1 MRLQELLEQGVR
13 YDPHY
18 LPSMNSD
25 HLPMTLCAMQ
35 GLGATDSLLQQFEAE
50 YRLRLRRVSSN
61 LLSAGWRGA
70 VGNPGEYLG
79 LMHYLRAQIDQTS
92 INEVVKEFLPEF
104 LSGLA
109 LDAFHPIIRLG
120 YAIDFESASETAA
133 ALAYLITSYR
143 EVPFSQ
149 QHIID
154 LPVAL
159 AQQVDAGSQPF
170 NQARFSQRMTE
181 LIDVLGYPVGTAS
194 FEVCANCALE
204 IYMGTR
210 DFFAL
215 HMVTATQAARICA
228 RLVDPQLAMTCLTG
242 AILAA
247 HKAVGSPDFAEPKP
261 LNSSLDP
268 EHSLK
273 YAWACLS
280 EFGAYGDPRYLDE
293 VQAFRDRGLIPAWCA
308 IT

>member
-1 MRLQELLEQGVR
+1 MGLQEFLEQGIR

-18 LPSMNSD
+18 LPDMNSD

-35 GLGATDSLLQQFEAE
+35 GLGANDAQLQQFQDE
-50 YRLRLRRVSSN
+50 YRLRLRTVSSN
-61 LLSAGWRGA
+61 PLSTGWRGA
-70 VGNPGEYLG
+70 VGNPDEYYG
-79 LMHYLRAQIDQTS
+79 LMLYLRGQIDQVG
-92 INEVVKEFLPEF
+92 IKEVVKKFLPEF
-104 LSGLA
+104 LPGLA
-109 LDAFHPIIRLG
+109 LEAFHPIIRLG
-120 YAIDFESASETAA
+120 YAIDFDSAAETSA

-149 QHIID
+149 QQLID

-159 AQQVDAGSQPF
+159 AEQVDVGAHLFKQE
-170 NQARFSQRMTE
+170 RFSKRMVE
-181 LIDVLGYPVGTAS
+181 LVTSQNYAIGSAS
-194 FEVCANCALE
+194 FETCAKCALD

-228 RLVDPQLAMTCLTG
+228 RIVDPQLIMSCLTG

-247 HKAVGSPDFAEPKP
+247 HKAVGSPAFARPKSLHP
-261 LNSSLDP
+261 SLDP

-280 EFGAYGDPRYLDE
+280 EFDAYGDPRYLDE
-293 VQAFRDRGLIPAWCA
+293 IKAFRDIGLIPAWSA
-308 IT
+308 PA

>member
-1 MRLQELLEQGVR
+1 MRLQELLEQGIG

-35 GLGATDSLLQQFEAE
+35 GLGARDAQLEQFQAE
-50 YRLRLRRVSSN
+50 YRLKLRTVSSN
-61 LLSAGWRGA
+61 SLSAGWRGA
-70 VGNPGEYLG
+70 VGNPDEYLG

-104 LSGLA
+104 LPGLG
-109 LDAFHPIIRLG
+109 LQAFHPIIRLG
-120 YAIDFESASETAA
+120 YAIDFESSAETAA
-133 ALAYLITSYR
+133 ALAYLITSHR

-149 QHIID
+149 QHRID

-159 AQQVDAGSQPF
+159 AQQVDAGRQGF
-170 NQARFSQRMTE
+170 KQERFSQRMAE
-181 LIDVLGYPVGTAS
+181 LITTDGYPIGTAS
-194 FEVCANCALE
+194 FEACANCALE
-204 IYMGTR
+204 VYMGTR

-228 RLVDPQLAMTCLTG
+228 RLIDSQLVMSCLTG

-247 HKAVGSPDFAEPKP
+247 HKAVDSPLFA
-261 LNSSLDP
+261 LDP

-280 EFGAYGDPRYLDE
+280 EFGAYGDPRYLE
-293 VQAFRDRGLIPAWCA
+293 EIRAFRDIGLIPAWSA
-308 IT
+308 KTVR